1 MEAAPLFF
9 PMEQELQSLLATA
22 LTEIAAVADEAAL
35 EECRVRYL
43 GKKGSLTALSSRMRE
58 IPAEQRSAVGA
69 RLNEARDGITA
80 GLESRKAALQAA
92 RDAKE
97 AEGLDV
103 TLPGRPVPQGG
114 LHPMTQVLDRAV
126 RILRRMGFAL
136 ATGPEVETEWH
147 CFDALNTPAD
157 HPARNESDT
166 FYFPTGHL
174 LRTHTSSVQIRTME
188 QQAPPVRIIAPGSA
202 FRRDE
207 IDATHLSAFNQLEGL
222 YVAPEVSLADLKGT
236 LTYFFRALFGPST
249 EIRFRP
255 HFFPFTEPSY
265 EVDVKLAPKGQAPR
279 WVEILGC
286 GMVDPAVLEAVCKAR
301 GDEVYHPDRVTG
313 FAFGMGLERLAMIQ
327 WGIPDIRHLI
337 ENDVRFL
344 AQFA

>member
-1 MEAAPLFF
+1 MIA
-9 PMEQELQSLLATA
+9 QLQSLLDSALAELPAAIDDTA
-22 LTEIAAVADEAAL
+22 V
-35 EECRVRYL
+35 EEFRVRYL
-43 GKKGSLTALSSRMRE
+43 GKKGSVTTLGAGMRE
-58 IPAEQRSAVGA
+58 VPPDQRAAVGA
-69 RLNEARDGITA
+69 MLNEVRTA
-80 GLESRKAALQAA
+80 LTTALDERKANLLAEK
-92 RDAKE
+92 DAK
-97 AEGLDV
+97 AAAGVDM
-103 TLPGRPVPQGG
+103 TLPGRPVPHAA
-114 LHPMTQVLDRAV
+114 LHPMTQVLDKAV
-126 RILRRMGFAL
+126 RILRRMGFAF

-147 CFDALNTPAD
+147 CFDALNTPGD

-166 FYFPTGHL
+166 FYFQNGLL
-174 LRTHTSSVQIRTME
+174 LRTHTSSVQVRTM
-188 QQAPPVRIIAPGSA
+188 QSQTPPVRIIAPGSA

-222 YVAPEVSLADLKGT
+222 YVAPQVSLADLKGT
-236 LTYFFRALFGPST
+236 LEHFFRALFGTGT

-265 EVDVKLAPKGQAPR
+265 EVDVKLCPKGQTPR

-286 GMVDPAVLEAVCKAR
+286 GMVDPAVFEEICKAR
-301 GDEVYHPDRVTG
+301 GDDVYHPDKVTG

-344 AQFA
+344 SQFA